1 MFIFMNAKLMFT
13 MFVLLGCEQ
22 ALKEDVSV
30 SLEQVPTP
38 DTEEQILQM
47 RADCNCEFTV
57 QSGGTAQ
64 VDLCGVDGT
73 EACGPFTPT
82 GTCVTIDPTLED
94 GGRSYST
101 ALGGAFRVGAGRV
114 FAVTNTG
121 TNTITL
127 LFDCGGNAL
136 LVVLAGGQRVF
147 LVTGGSCNLS
157 DCV

>member
-1 MFIFMNAKLMFT
+1 MISMMLV
-13 MFVLLGCEQ
+13 FVLLGCEPT
-22 ALKEDVSV
+22 LVVEDAPT

-38 DTEEQILQM
+38 DTEEQVLQM

-114 FAVTNTG
+114 FAVTNAG
-121 TNTITL
+121 TNSITL
-127 LFDCGGNAL
+127 LFDCGGGTQTVIL
-136 LVVLAGGQRVF
+136 QSSGRSF
-147 LVTGGSCNLS
+147 LVTDSNCNLS
-157 DCV
+157 LCD